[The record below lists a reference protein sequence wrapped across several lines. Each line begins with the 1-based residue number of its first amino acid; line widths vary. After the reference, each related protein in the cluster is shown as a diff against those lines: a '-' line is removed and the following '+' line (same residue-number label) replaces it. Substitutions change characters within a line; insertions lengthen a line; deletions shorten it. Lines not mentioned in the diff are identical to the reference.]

1 MKKYEVI
8 NLYTGK
14 TESVVTDAK
23 GIANIVRMGYDVV
36 KVEDVEG

>member
-14 TESVVTDAK
+14 TEFVVTDTD

>member
-14 TESVVTDAK
+14 TEFVVTDAE
-23 GIANIVRMGYDVV
+23 GIANIVLMGYDVV